1 MGKSVETTTAIK
13 KAVIA
18 AMETADI
25 PEITVSQICTDCGIA
40 RSTFY
45 RYFNSVD
52 EVVKK
57 IGDELLASI
66 RRLSTNDKYE
76 RTVRNADKLTPIQ
89 SDLARARVLYEYR
102 TYIIAVTGIH
112 GDPTFAFKAVN
123 TFRELL
129 IQNVLSHYK
138 RAPYDDFV
146 MEFFLAG
153 SFRLIDYWLR
163 EHPEMAPEE
172 FYGLQC
178 EAFKSFSKLL

>member
-1 MGKSVETTTAIK
+1 MGRSVETTAAIK

-18 AMETADI
+18 AMETTDI
-25 PEITVSQICTDCGIA
+25 PEITISQICEDCGIA

-45 RYFNSVD
+45 RYFSSVD

-66 RRLSTNDKYE
+66 RRLSTNDNYE
-76 RTVRNADKLTPIQ
+76 IAMRGNDKLAPMQ

-129 IQNVLSHYK
+129 IQNILPHFK

-163 EHPEMAPEE
+163 DHPEMTPEE

-178 EAFKSFSKLL
+178 EAFKSLSKLR